1 MFLFYFLYRTYVKW
15 KKVNFVFS
23 ALQIETAV
31 NLEKLNERWERFTK
45 YNLTCY
51 IHCKY
56 DCFKIISSITA
67 SLRFDGALNVD
78 LNEFQ
83 TNLVPYPRFGDI

>member
-45 YNLTCY
+45 
-51 IHCKY
+51 
-56 DCFKIISSITA
+56 
-67 SLRFDGALNVD
+67 
-78 LNEFQ
+78 
-83 TNLVPYPRFGDI
+83 